1 MVNMYNVDIS
11 ILQFPS
17 KLRSSMGVVIKG
29 T

>member
-1 MVNMYNVDIS
+1 MVNMYNVDIY

-17 KLRSSMGVVIKG
+17 KLRSSMGFVIKR